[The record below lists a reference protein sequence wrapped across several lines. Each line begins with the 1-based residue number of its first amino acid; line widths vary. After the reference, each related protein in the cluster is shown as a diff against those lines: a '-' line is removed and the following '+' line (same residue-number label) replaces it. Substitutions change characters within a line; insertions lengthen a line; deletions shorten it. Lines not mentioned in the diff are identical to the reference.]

1 MKSTGENNSKQ
12 KILDAALEVFASKG
26 FDGAR
31 VDEIAK
37 TAGVNKAL
45 LYYYF
50 ESKEAILKELIE
62 INAGAFLAQSDKLF
76 HGLGITSETF
86 TFEQMS
92 SLVETGSEMYAGRK
106 EILEIMLSET
116 LKSGST
122 GTAFFDFSQSLMEDS
137 IRLAR
142 ELGFTKED
150 VQHLKTANLFMGIMP
165 ICLFTILGDKWANYS
180 GYDQEHIRKIFL
192 KIYKQVYSTIV
203 SDLLSEK

>member
-12 KILDAALEVFASKG
+12 KILDAALKIFASKG

-37 TAGVNKAL
+37 IAGVNKAL

-50 ESKEAILKELIE
+50 ESKEAILRELIE
-62 INAGAFLAQSDKLF
+62 INAGDFLVQSDKLF
-76 HGLGITSETF
+76 HGLGITAETF

-92 SLVETGSEMYAGRK
+92 SLVETGLEMYAGRK